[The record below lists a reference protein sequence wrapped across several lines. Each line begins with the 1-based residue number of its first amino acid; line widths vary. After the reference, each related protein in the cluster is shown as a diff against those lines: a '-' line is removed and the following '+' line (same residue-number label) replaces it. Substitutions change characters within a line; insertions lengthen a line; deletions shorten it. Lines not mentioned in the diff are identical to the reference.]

1 MRRNFYE
8 FLMTLRN
15 ADSVEPDAEFAN
27 NAFHDQSF
35 PKHEENY
42 QKISDYLE
50 LNAGYLPSMS
60 IFDEVYQKY
69 QEIDRK

>member
-1 MRRNFYE
+1 
-8 FLMTLRN
+8 MTLRN

>member
-1 MRRNFYE
+1 
-8 FLMTLRN
+8 MTLRN
-15 ADSVEPDAEFAN
+15 ADSVEPEAEFAN

-35 PKHEENY
+35 PKHEESY
-42 QKISDYLE
+42 TKISDYLE

-60 IFDEVYQKY
+60 IFDEIYQKY